1 MSAAIF
7 VNSTLAKANPWPF
20 PFFELL
26 GGEYSFDLETS
37 EPITPQE
44 LGITFTHCMGA
55 NGKGGVTI
63 AWRKT
68 SFTRNARM
76 VEVAVAYCSPADTY
90 TKKIGKN
97 AAMRNFLEGKT
108 VLVPARTYKSDEFIP
123 DNLRYMFWSSL
134 SD

>member
-1 MSAAIF
+1 MSAANF
-7 VNSTLAKANPWPF
+7 VNSTLAKASPWPF
-20 PFFELL
+20 PFLQLPVGDF
-26 GGEYSFDLETS
+26 SFDLETS

-44 LGITFTHCMGA
+44 LGITFTHCMGD

-97 AAMRNFLEGKT
+97 AAMQNFLDGKT
-108 VLVPARTYKSDEFIP
+108 ILVPARTYKSDDAIP
-123 DNLRYMFWSSL
+123 DNLRGMFWYSL
-134 SD
+134 GN